1 VKQHINSKACFT
13 DTINLKVAVLPL
25 CCKNFYIGNL
35 KLLSYL
41 RGMRAHTTTPAALA
55 AAKANAKG
63 KEKKSAKIAGSETK
77 LSTSKK
83 PS

>member
-1 VKQHINSKACFT
+1 
-13 DTINLKVAVLPL
+13 
-25 CCKNFYIGNL
+25 
-35 KLLSYL
+35 
-41 RGMRAHTTTPAALA
+41 MRAHTTTPAALA